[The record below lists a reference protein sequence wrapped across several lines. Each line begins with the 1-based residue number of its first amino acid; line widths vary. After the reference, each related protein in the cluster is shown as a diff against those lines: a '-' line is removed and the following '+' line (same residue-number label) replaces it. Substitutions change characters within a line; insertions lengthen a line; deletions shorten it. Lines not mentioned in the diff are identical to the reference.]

1 MFRQRRRAM
10 MRISGPNGVGAAGQA
25 NKARRTTGSAFTL
38 DLGSE
43 TRPTTANT
51 APRNIGGIDT
61 LLALQGV
68 EEPGERRRRAVK
80 RGRGA
85 LDALDALKI
94 GLLSGTLDATALQRL
109 KAASSGLR
117 EQTGEPGLDTVMAEI
132 ALRVEVELAKIGLP
146 PSGRQV
152 IA

>member
-1 MFRQRRRAM
+1 MFRQRRRTM
-10 MRISGPNGVGAAGQA
+10 MRISGPNGVGTAGQA

-152 IA
+152 VA

>member
-1 MFRQRRRAM
+1 M
-10 MRISGPNGVGAAGQA
+10 MRIQGPNGVGTAGQA
-25 NKARRTTGSAFTL
+25 SKARRTTGSAFTL

-43 TRPTTANT
+43 TRPTTSTA
-51 APRNIGGIDT
+51 APRNIGGGIDT

-109 KAASSGLR
+109 KAASTGLR

-152 IA
+152 VA

>member
-1 MFRQRRRAM
+1 M
-10 MRISGPNGVGAAGQA
+10 MRIQGPNGVGTAGQA
-25 NKARRTTGSAFTL
+25 NKARRTNGSTFTL
-38 DLGSE
+38 DAGPE
-43 TRPTTANT
+43 ARPTTTTT

-109 KAASSGLR
+109 KAASTGLR

-146 PSGRQV
+146 PAGRQV
-152 IA
+152 TV

>member
-1 MFRQRRRAM
+1 MFRQGRRAM

-25 NKARRTTGSAFTL
+25 NKARRTTGSAFTI

-152 IA
+152 VA